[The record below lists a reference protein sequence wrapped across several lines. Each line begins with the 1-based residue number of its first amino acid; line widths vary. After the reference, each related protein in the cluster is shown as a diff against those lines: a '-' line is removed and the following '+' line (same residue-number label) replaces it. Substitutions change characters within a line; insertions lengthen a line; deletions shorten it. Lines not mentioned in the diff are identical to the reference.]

1 MTPTTVH
8 RQSVSATREAK
19 GTDQGTVTISNMSE
33 KDHGIDMRIR
43 CGQFMRH
50 SGTKMLNMK

>member
-19 GTDQGTVTISNMSE
+19 KTDRGNVTISNMSE
-33 KDHGIDMRIR
+33 KTMALVWE
-43 CGQFMRH
+43 
-50 SGTKMLNMK
+50 SGVDSL